1 MRLIDIQRHYF
12 TVKGDKHRYF
22 CTKADT
28 DMSLNVKVIYYT
40 QADNIAGQVMALRG
54 KDIEKVV
61 PEHVSLGMAYMP
73 ASDVRKLY
81 TQTPDSMGYDIHE
94 ALKKLTEAVGGNV
107 TDYVCERLQWSRS
120 EIEERLFAEQV
131 DAVALAI
138 YNHEARG
145 QAMIIGDQ
153 TGIGKGRVAS
163 SMIRYAIV
171 HKMIPVYCTEN
182 AGLFS
187 DNYRDLVDI
196 GCGDLKPFII
206 NQSTSGQTDAR
217 IKTLNDNDEFIVV
230 HTPLT
235 DKKQREKIF
244 KSGELP
250 KDYDYVLTTYSQL
263 SSAYKDSKG
272 EKIEGADFDKFMF
285 LKKIAPKAFFIFDE
299 SHNISGSK
307 AVVTKW
313 WEPNADVELGGSNQF
328 FCFNQLAKEANG
340 VVFLS
345 ATFAKRPENLVVY
358 ANRTCISESG
368 LKDTELIQAIQEGGE
383 ALQEVI
389 SSDIVH
395 EGQMIRR
402 ESIYEG
408 IEVNY
413 IYLDKNGHEQFGT
426 PDMEKQHRA
435 TCDYI
440 THIINMINAF
450 EKDFIEPIID
460 EMNDGSAI
468 FNMETSKTSKRLG
481 VSHDPIFSKL
491 FMIVNQMLFSIKAE
505 AVANH
510 AIRRLM
516 EGKKVVI
523 GLSSTMESFLDEFV
537 ADEGEINC
545 DFTTVLNR
553 ALRSTLKYRTRDKE
567 GGGESEF
574 EYINIA
580 NLTPDGQEA
589 YYAIFNEIKNGASGI
604 SLSPIDLITQKIEQA
619 EFIDET
625 GRKRRFKVS
634 EVTGRKR
641 KIVFS
646 NDQGTKG
653 AIVPRKYVTR
663 NVAFGQFQNNQ
674 SDVLIINASGAT
686 GASAHAT
693 TKNTN
698 LTPDQVKPRVMIIA
712 QMELDV
718 NKEVQKRGRINRTGQ
733 IKELPPSYD
742 YLISAIPAEKRLMMM
757 MQKKLK
763 SLDANSTSNQKQ
775 STGIIDTSDFM
786 NKYGDKVCKEYL
798 QENEDINDKLN
809 NPIGDDGDRDVSIHK
824 VTGYVPVLTCKEQDD
839 FYTSIQE
846 RYNKL
851 VNTLV
856 ERGEYDLEVEAM
868 DLDARQVGDL
878 KLLVGASSGGSKF
891 SDAVYV
897 GTYDCKVLR
906 KPYSED
912 EIRVLLSNYMGGTYD
927 NEQAKAKSK
936 EMADGMKEYYKN
948 QIEMIT
954 KANEEKQNKKIDDLI
969 ERVVAKGGTA
979 SDADGEVAIIKEQF
993 AEKLRKQKNKLN
1005 VEMYKAQYLQ
1015 FFHAG
1020 RACILDS
1027 SNTKAICL
1035 GAEIGTKTKNPYAP
1049 SNVKISF
1056 AVCNSSRLLDCD
1068 LQDDDYKTLTDIISY
1083 SRGMGYGGY
1092 GYGSSDTSFLNNWHD
1107 YIKEAIADREVRQ
1120 IIVGN
1125 TLKSYKNKPEGAKL
1139 ISFTTHEGEVMKG
1152 LLVPKKSSTSD
1163 KSGDKMVL
1171 SKYSIKKFLPIIK
1184 KNLNDGDKQR
1194 YEMSRGTE
1202 LLINYNKDSWALD
1215 EPIVFKVTNGQTYKA
1230 LLKNRQEDI
1239 KALSSNDRG
1248 FVEWGSGS
1256 GKWYALNV
1264 HPSQLNDLVDFL
1276 DGMTFAV
1283 ELLPSQ
1289 VATYFPDEGN
1299 TMKRGNWKKVTVNK
1313 SNIPTSSTKTGED
1326 KAKKLR
1332 FAKAKAKAL
1341 LLYTYSQKNK

>member
-1 MRLIDIQRHYF
+1 MKLIEIQRHYF
-12 TVKGDKHRYF
+12 TVKGDKHRYY
-22 CTKADT
+22 CVKAET
-28 DMSLNVKVIYYT
+28 DMSLNVKVIHYT
-40 QADNIAGQVMALRG
+40 QADNIEGDKMVLRG
-54 KDIEKVV
+54 NDIEKVV
-61 PEHVSLGMAYMP
+61 PERATLGIAYMP
-73 ASDVRKLY
+73 ASDVRRLN

-107 TDYVCERLQWSRS
+107 TDYVCERLQWSRA

-138 YNHEARG
+138 YNHEAIG

-171 HKMIPVYCTEN
+171 HGLIPVYCTEN

-217 IKTLNDNDEFIVV
+217 IKVLNDNDEFVVV
-230 HTPLT
+230 HTPIT

-244 KSGELP
+244 AGKELP
-250 KDYDYVLTTYSQL
+250 KGFDYVLTTYSQL
-263 SSAYKDSKG
+263 SSALKKTKDGDAPGS
-272 EKIEGADFDKFMF
+272 DFDKFEF
-285 LKKIAPKAFFIFDE
+285 LKRLAPKAFFIFDE

-313 WEPNADVELGGSNQF
+313 WEANAEVELGGSNQF
-328 FCFNQLAKEANG
+328 YCFNTLSKLASG

-368 LKDTELIQAIQEGGE
+368 LKDTELIQAIQDGGE

-413 IYLDKNGHEQFGT
+413 IYLDKSGHEQFGT
-426 PDMEKQHRA
+426 PDLERQHRA
-435 TCDYI
+435 ICDYI
-440 THIINMINAF
+440 TGIINLINQF
-450 EKDFIEPIID
+450 EKDYINPIID
-460 EMNDGSAI
+460 QMAAKSAM
-468 FNMETSKTSKRLG
+468 FNMDTSKTSKNLG

-505 AVANH
+505 AVADH
-510 AIRRLM
+510 AVRRLM

-523 GLSSTMESFLDEFV
+523 GLSSTMESFLDEFIE
-537 ADEGEINC
+537 DDGEINC
-545 DFTTVLNR
+545 DFTAVLDR
-553 ALRSTLKYRTRDKE
+553 ALRSTLKFRTRDME
-567 GGGESEF
+567 GGGASEF
-574 EYINIA
+574 AYIDVSS
-580 NLTPDGQEA
+580 LSPDGQDL
-589 YYAIFNEIKNGASGI
+589 YFKIRNEIKKGSSGI
-604 SLSPIDLITQKIEQA
+604 SLSPIDLITQKIEA
-619 EFIDET
+619 A
-625 GRKRRFKVS
+625 GFKVS

-646 NDQGTKG
+646 NDQGTRG
-653 AIVPRKYVTR
+653 SIVPRKYVTR

-786 NKYGDKVCKEYL
+786 NKYGDEVCRDYL
-798 QENEDINDKLN
+798 LENPIINDKLN
-809 NPIGDDGDRDVSIHK
+809 NPIGDEGEKEVSIHK
-824 VTGYVPVLTCKEQDD
+824 VTGHVPVLTCEEQDK
-839 FYTSIQE
+839 FYTNIQAMYDDKVHSLIE
-846 RYNKL
+846 K
-851 VNTLV
+851 
-856 ERGEYDLEVEAM
+856 GEYDLEVEAM
-868 DLDARQVGDL
+868 DLDAEQIGDL
-878 KLLVGASSGGSKF
+878 RLLVSATAGESKF
-891 SDAVYV
+891 SDAAYV

-912 EIRVLLSNYMGGTYD
+912 EIRVMLATYMGGSYKK
-927 NEQAKAKSK
+927 EEAVAKADK
-936 EMADGMKEYYKN
+936 MAADMKEYYTA
-948 QIEMIT
+948 QIEQVIKT
-954 KANEEKQNKKIDDLI
+954 QDEKCEKNIKDAI
-969 ERVVAKGGTA
+969 ERVVNKGGVP
-979 SDADGEVAIIKEQF
+979 SDADADIAIIKEKC
-993 AEKLRKQKNKLN
+993 ETTKRKNKERLN
-1005 VEMYKAQYLQ
+1005 VEMYKARILK
-1015 FFHAG
+1015 FFYAG

-1035 GAEIGTKTKNPYAP
+1035 GVKIGSTTVNPYAP
-1049 SNVKISF
+1049 SNLKVSF
-1056 AVCNSSRLLDCD
+1056 AVASSMKILESTLVEEG
-1068 LQDDDYKTLTDIISY
+1068 YKTLSEIMVYSKNIDSYYVDIDAKY
-1083 SRGMGYGGY
+1083 
-1092 GYGSSDTSFLNNWHD
+1092 LNEWHD
-1107 YIKEAIADREVRQ
+1107 YIKESVANREVRQ

-1125 TLKSYKNKPEGAKL
+1125 TLRAYKQKPEGAKL
-1139 ISFTTHEGEVMKG
+1139 ISFTTHEGEVLKG
-1152 LLVPKKSSTSD
+1152 LLVPKDNKA
-1163 KSGDKMVL
+1163 KEGGGEKIVL
-1171 SKYSIKKFLPIIK
+1171 SRYSIKKFLPFIK
-1184 KNLNDGDKQR
+1184 KDLADGEKKR
-1194 YEMSRGTE
+1194 YDMNRGTY
-1202 LLINYNKDSWALD
+1202 LLVNGNKSSYAID
-1215 EPIVFKVTNGQTYKA
+1215 EPIAFCVQNGQTYKA
-1230 LLKNRQEDI
+1230 LLKNKNEDL
-1239 KALSSNDRG
+1239 KALSSNGRG
-1248 FVEWGSGS
+1248 FSEWGSGS
-1256 GKWYALNV
+1256 GKWYVLNV

-1276 DGMTFAV
+1276 DSMTFGV

-1289 VATYFPDEGN
+1289 VAAYFPDDGKN
-1299 TMKRGNWKKVTVNK
+1299 KMKNGNWKKVQVNK
-1313 SNIPTSSTKTGED
+1313 ANIPTSQPKKTDDD
-1326 KAKKLR
+1326 KARKLR
-1332 FAKAKAKAL
+1332 LAKAKAKAL
-1341 LLYTYSQKNK
+1341 LLYAYAQKNKF